1 MKKRKNSNGKVIF
14 HTFSL
19 RGGKT
24 YGKSSRR
31 NVQCMENRGKT
42 EKVSG
47 GPGLGRGETE
57 GKERERYERAEEIFD
72 KQCREIRDLKVDLGY

>member
-1 MKKRKNSNGKVIF
+1 MEKWKNSNGNVIF

-24 YGKSSRR
+24 YEKSSRR

-47 GPGLGRGETE
+47 EPGFGRGETE
-57 GKERERYERAEEIFD
+57 GKERE
-72 KQCREIRDLKVDLGY
+72 KVCKGGRKSLTRSV